1 VVVQLPMAKR
11 ARRLEPAAA
20 PVPRATASDGSAGCP
35 PVAAAA
41 ADDEGEA
48 AGAEGFAALA
58 AVQAAPGDDPAGDAV
73 AALDDATAWER
84 CDQWPFEPLCAE
96 LRCSL
101 FQPRWQ
107 RRHGAALGLRAVLR
121 AHAATAG
128 AVGGVSARV
137 RDELRAQWLQDCALR
152 LICVLSLD
160 RFGDWA
166 AGDKVVAPVRETAA
180 QALAVLLQPMTAAA
194 AAQVAQALLVMAR
207 QPTWEVRHAAMLG
220 LKYLLAVRTDLL
232 PTLLPQA
239 AEALRAALADDHD
252 DDVRCVA
259 AEALGG
265 VAARVGTLLS
275 PGALGAVL
283 GALWDV
289 LLELDE
295 LTSSAAHVMTTLSA
309 YCACLPYSALSTFGE
324 DEGEGEGEGGGEGE
338 GKDGGKGGGGGA
350 SSLATVVP
358 RLWPFWRHPSA
369 TARAAAI
376 RTLEALLNAISE
388 RRAAGAPALCI
399 WHVVLALVAV
409 GRL

>member
-1 VVVQLPMAKR
+1 MGRTDDQPHERLLRQRALLQEQLGLDAIGSAIGGREQREMMDLIKEDDVLGAGRAAAASHRAAAADAHQLAAARLIAEELAASGSALSERARNTLKRKARRAAKLATDGGADGVVVQLPMAKR

-20 PVPRATASDGSAGCP
+20 PTPRATASDGSAGCP

-41 ADDEGEA
+41 ADGEGEA

-58 AVQAAPGDDPAGDAV
+58 AVQAASGDDPAGDAV

-152 LICVLSLD
+152 LNCVLSLD

-220 LKYLLAVRTDLL
+220 
-232 PTLLPQA
+232 
-239 AEALRAALADDHD
+239 
-252 DDVRCVA
+252 
-259 AEALGG
+259 
-265 VAARVGTLLS
+265 
-275 PGALGAVL
+275 
-283 GALWDV
+283 
-289 LLELDE
+289 
-295 LTSSAAHVMTTLSA
+295 
-309 YCACLPYSALSTFGE
+309 F
-324 DEGEGEGEGGGEGE
+324 
-338 GKDGGKGGGGGA
+338 
-350 SSLATVVP
+350 
-358 RLWPFWRHPSA
+358 
-369 TARAAAI
+369 
-376 RTLEALLNAISE
+376 
-388 RRAAGAPALCI
+388 
-399 WHVVLALVAV
+399 
-409 GRL
+409 